1 MSFDYQNILLKR
13 MRIRNNNLKLKFS
26 CIKKKKNFWGKHDIV
41 WQKLEQYRPSQK
53 EYTQNNK
60 IIYL

>member
-1 MSFDYQNILLKR
+1 

-26 CIKKKKNFWGKHDIV
+26 CIKKKKKIWGKHDIV